1 MVVVVV
7 ATGRVVVVVVG
18 GFVRLVAVT
27 PSPGWVPAVVGE
39 AAGPAEQAASNSV
52 PPASKVPAVRH
63 RRSLITKTITVAPP
77 NLVPCQSGSVV
88 TVC

>member
-7 ATGRVVVVVVG
+7 AAGRVVVVVVG

-27 PSPGWVPAVVGE
+27 PSPGWAPAVVGE
-39 AAGPAEQAASNSV
+39 TAGPAEQAASNSV
-52 PPASKVPAVRH
+52 PASRVPAVRH
-63 RRSLITKTITVAPP
+63 RRSLITKTITVAPS
-77 NLVPCQSGSVV
+77 NLVPCQSVSVV